1 MKAIGSVY
9 AELIMKPL
17 MVVWCQCYMMFV
29 EGLNHAHKIHNKKN
43 RSTYCRKWCE
53 FHLFHLTCGMDSVL
67 NKLVKMCCDKNLQ
80 TWFAV

>member
-29 EGLNHAHKIHNKKN
+29 EGLNHAHKIHNQKKN

-53 FHLFHLTCGMDSVL
+53 FHLFSPHVWYGLCIEQAGENVL
-67 NKLVKMCCDKNLQ
+67 
-80 TWFAV
+80 